1 VSGEVAKVR
10 AVQWT
15 QSSGV
20 LSGQSPDGRKC
31 EVVRGGSDV
40 RWIAI

>member
-1 VSGEVAKVR
+1 VSGEVAEVG

-15 QSSGV
+15 QSSGIP
-20 LSGQSPDGRKC
+20 SGQSPDGREC
-31 EVVRGGSDV
+31 EVVRGASDV